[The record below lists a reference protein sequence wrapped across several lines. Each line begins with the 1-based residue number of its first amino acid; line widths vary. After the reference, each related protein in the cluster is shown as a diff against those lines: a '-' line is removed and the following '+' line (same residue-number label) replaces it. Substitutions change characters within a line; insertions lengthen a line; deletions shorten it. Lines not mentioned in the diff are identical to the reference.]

1 MYSRAQT
8 PLYFM
13 PLLTCV
19 LVCVFVL
26 LLLLCVCVRAR
37 ARARE
42 CVLVCVRA
50 QSWHAEFV
58 SVPPAT
64 GFQGRHGLI

>member
-26 LLLLCVCVRAR
+26 LLLLCVCVRA
-37 ARARE
+37 
-42 CVLVCVRA
+42 
-50 QSWHAEFV
+50 QSWPAEFV